1 MPKLEIH
8 TTINADLI
16 TCFNLSRSI
25 DFYKAS
31 MADSNERAVAG
42 KTSGLIELNEW
53 VTWEATHFG
62 VKQKLTSKITEFKSP
77 TYFADEMVS
86 GAFKSFKHEH
96 HFKVEN
102 NKTLMTDVFTY
113 QSPFGILGKLADVLF
128 LKRYMINL
136 LTTRNRFLKT
146 KAEEIHQNS

>member
-1 MPKLEIH
+1 MPKLEVY

-16 TCFNLSRSI
+16 TCFNLSRNI
-25 DFYKAS
+25 DFHKAS

>member
-1 MPKLEIH
+1 MPKLKIY
-8 TTINADLI
+8 TTINTDLI
-16 TCFNLSRSI
+16 TCFNLSRNI
-25 DFYKAS
+25 DFHKAS

-128 LKRYMINL
+128 LKRYMTIL
-136 LTTRNRFLKT
+136 LTTRNRLLKT
-146 KAEEIHQNS
+146 KAEEMYQNS

>member
-1 MPKLEIH
+1 M
-8 TTINADLI
+8 
-16 TCFNLSRSI
+16 
-25 DFYKAS
+25 
-31 MADSNERAVAG
+31 
-42 KTSGLIELNEW
+42 
-53 VTWEATHFG
+53 
-62 VKQKLTSKITEFKSP
+62 KQKLTSKITEFKSP

-102 NKTLMTDVFTY
+102 NKILMTDVFTY

>member
-25 DFYKAS
+25 DFHKAS

-113 QSPFGILGKLADVLF
+113 QSPFGILGKLTDVLF